1 MSGKLDR
8 TVNVGKYKSG
18 EAQVRTILG
27 SQGLDAKTIVLKSND
42 NHSESWDIVLSNG
55 KKKFSCSPTR
65 KIPQSPSK
73 NYNTMGTTDTMYT
86 MEFSF

>member
-1 MSGKLDR
+1 MSSRRQHNCRRKRDDSMSGKLDR
-8 TVNVGKYKSG
+8 TVNVGKYKGG

-55 KKKFSCSPTR
+55 KKVQLLANK
-65 KIPQSPSK
+65 K
-73 NYNTMGTTDTMYT
+73 NPAVTIK
-86 MEFSF
+86 EL